1 MADIRIT
8 PASSH
13 IAGTGSIKIDSD
25 VGIQVSSSFVL
36 TGSNAVSPFVVSMPD
51 AEGTLNAKLQ
61 VNTEGI
67 TVFGAPASEPTA
79 VEGGIYYKDG
89 VFYVGDDN

>member
-1 MADIRIT
+1 MADIIIT
-8 PASSH
+8 PGSSH
-13 IAGTGSIKIDSD
+13 IAGTGSIKIDSN

-36 TGSNAVSPFVVSMPD
+36 TGSNAVSPFVVSMPTV
-51 AEGTLNAKLQ
+51 GSNATKLQ

-67 TVFGAPASEPTA
+67 TVFGAPDSEPTA

-89 VFYVGDDN
+89 VFYVGDNQ

>member
-1 MADIRIT
+1 MADIIIT
-8 PASSH
+8 PGSSH
-13 IAGTGSIKIDSD
+13 IAGTGSIKIDSN

-36 TGSNAVSPFVVSMPD
+36 TGSNAVSPFAVSMPTV
-51 AEGTLNAKLQ
+51 GSNSAKLQ

-67 TVFGAPASEPTA
+67 TVFGAPDSEPTA

-89 VFYVGDDN
+89 VFYVGDNQ

>member
-1 MADIRIT
+1 MADIIIT
-8 PASSH
+8 PGSSH
-13 IAGTGSIKIDSD
+13 IAGTGSIKIDSN

-36 TGSNAVSPFVVSMPD
+36 TGSNAVSPFVVSMPTV
-51 AEGTLNAKLQ
+51 GSNSAKLQ

-67 TVFGAPASEPTA
+67 TVFGAPDSEPTA

-89 VFYVGDDN
+89 VFYVGDNQ